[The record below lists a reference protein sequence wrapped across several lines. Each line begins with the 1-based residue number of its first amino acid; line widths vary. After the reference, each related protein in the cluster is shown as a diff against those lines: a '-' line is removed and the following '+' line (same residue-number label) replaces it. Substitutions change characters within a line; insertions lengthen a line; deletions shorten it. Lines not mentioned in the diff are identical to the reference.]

1 MHVPAE
7 RVWTMDGEQNGQ
19 RSGGA
24 GEEGVAAGQPGAEGS
39 GSAAGGGG
47 DGAGSSGT
55 SGAGGGDAAGD
66 GSSVAGGG
74 AEAED
79 LPGPITLNWASS
91 EEDAEAAITWARYHP
106 TDPQA
111 LKVLEALANNQ
122 SLGIRNGDTPV
133 RRSAQTALRDL
144 KTTLGVQ

>member
-1 MHVPAE
+1 
-7 RVWTMDGEQNGQ
+7 MDGEQNGQ

-24 GEEGVAAGQPGAEGS
+24 GEEGVETSQPGTAGG

-74 AEAED
+74 AEGQNAIVSFSKD
-79 LPGPITLNWASS
+79 LIILDWSSS

-106 TDPQA
+106 SDPEA
-111 LKVLEALANNQ
+111 LRVLEAIANNQ

-133 RRSAQTALRDL
+133 RRNAQTALRDL